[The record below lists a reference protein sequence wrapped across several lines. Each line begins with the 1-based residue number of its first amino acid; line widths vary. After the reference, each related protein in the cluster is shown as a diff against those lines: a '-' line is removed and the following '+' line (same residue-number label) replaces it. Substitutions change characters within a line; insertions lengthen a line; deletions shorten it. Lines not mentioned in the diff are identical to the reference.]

1 MNRSGQ
7 KVNITLID
15 FLIETSRRNGVEDTS
30 VQPHP
35 QCNVYV
41 IFKELGEEGQFRTI
55 CNSTNKETNAILSSA
70 QLLEIRLIRNMAVP
84 GTSDQSVSGYSFM
97 IKYEGSKNV
106 LTLKII
112 RKTDAIAAIVK
123 LGVIVT

>member
-15 FLIETSRRNGVEDTS
+15 FLIETSRRNGIEDAS

-70 QLLEIRLIRNMAVP
+70 QLLEIRLIRNVAVHGSP
-84 GTSDQSVSGYSFM
+84 EQSAAGYSFM
-97 IKYEGSKNV
+97 IKYEGSSDF
-106 LTLKII
+106 LISKI
-112 RKTDAIAAIVK
+112 DS
-123 LGVIVT
+123 